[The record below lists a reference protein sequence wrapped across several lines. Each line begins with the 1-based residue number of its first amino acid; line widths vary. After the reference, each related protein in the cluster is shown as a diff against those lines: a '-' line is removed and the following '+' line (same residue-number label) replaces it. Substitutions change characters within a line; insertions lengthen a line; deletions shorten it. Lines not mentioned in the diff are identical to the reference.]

1 METKR
6 FSFTYFG
13 TPNKNGQQ
21 ENGRLSAILLPSK
34 IAVIKTEAPIKRTE
48 PEHQGN
54 APSDLHAKGPPKESA
69 KIVAHVYEVPPASAK
84 YDPSL
89 PDFCH
94 PDVLIT
100 WQQSALDSEK
110 LR

>member
-1 METKR
+1 MAVLVL
-6 FSFTYFG
+6 FSYLL
-13 TPNKNGQQ
+13 KLLSSKL
-21 ENGRLSAILLPSK
+21 RLTLKGL
-34 IAVIKTEAPIKRTE
+34 E

-54 APSDLHAKGPPKESA
+54 VPSDLHAKGPPKESA
-69 KIVAHVYEVPPASAK
+69 KIVAHVYEVPSASAK

-94 PDVLIT
+94 PDVLVT
-100 WQQSALDSEK
+100 WQQSAPDSEK